1 MKIAQNKKINDQLM
15 EIRKSRLQEYMSD
28 SNMIITDCNK
38 NKYDT
43 VIHRNINNE
52 EIQGVPKVLGTFEVP
67 ISP

>member
-15 EIRKSRLQEYMSD
+15 EIRKSHLQEYMSD